1 LKETF
6 METRVLTAHVPIS
19 LAEKVDELAD
29 RLERSRGW
37 IVKQALMD
45 WIELEEERRRLTL
58 EAMAD
63 VEAGNTVDHD
73 EVEKWAASLSTDKPL
88 PRPTR

>member
-1 LKETF
+1 
-6 METRVLTAHVPIS
+6 METRVLTAHVPVQ
-19 LAEKVDELAD
+19 LAEKVDELAT

-37 IVKQALMD
+37 IVKQALAD

-63 VEAGNTVDHD
+63 VDEGNVVDQE
-73 EVEKWAASLSTDKPL
+73 EVEKWAASLGTDKPL
-88 PRPTR
+88 PRPL